1 MLKIYLLLIGV
12 FSIISVEAQQISY
25 PCYFQT
31 NSSKF
36 ESDSIVKLET
46 WLQNHT
52 KKQTRNIELIAYT
65 DTIGSIAYN
74 DVLAAKRLETISEI
88 LKGLDYSI
96 VSTKTV
102 GKRYNIENYTNDNE
116 FRKVEILF
124 QEIIQVK
131 KEESFKAAPKVVKK
145 EVPVKKVPKTKKV
158 EPKNIVALFESMG
171 NNTIINLDIEFKS
184 SSDVYKD
191 KKSEDQIVYLA
202 EYLKQHP
209 EKNLM
214 ILGHVCCTDDKAI
227 SVKRAKRVYDDLK
240 KQKISKT
247 RLSYKGLSNTVPL
260 VEEVNEKTRQQ
271 NRRVEV
277 YFYE

>member
-131 KEESFKAAPKVVKK
+131 QEESFQTPPKVLKK
-145 EVPVKKVPKTKKV
+145 EVPLKKAPKTKKA
-158 EPKNIVALFESMG
+158 EPKKILELFASMG

-191 KKSEDQIVYLA
+191 KKSADQILYLA
-202 EYLKQHP
+202 EYMKQHP
-209 EKNLM
+209 EKKLM